1 MENFASFLSRQL
13 DALSHFLSSSNVGE
27 GQAAR
32 HLHSEENTGMNWLEN
47 TLITGAAAA
56 FATTFDD
63 NLYLTLFF
71 GKVNRTFQPRHVV
84 IGEYVGFTVL
94 VGVSLVGF
102 LGRLVI
108 PEIWIGLLGLLPVM
122 IGVSQLL
129 SREDNNDLVHVVS
142 GSLKTSPE
150 REKRSLKSLWATLRD
165 PQVYRVSAVTIA
177 NGGNNIGIYVPL
189 FAASTLPSLG
199 VILSICYATVG
210 LWCFLSY
217 NLTRQPAIAF
227 LIARYARK
235 VFPFILIWLGLRILI
250 DNQSYQ
256 LLFPF

>member
-1 MENFASFLSRQL
+1 MNGL
-13 DALSHFLSSSNVGE
+13 E
-27 GQAAR
+27 G
-32 HLHSEENTGMNWLEN
+32 

-71 GKVNRTFQPRHVV
+71 GKVNRTFRPRHVV
-84 IGEYVGFTVL
+84 VGEYIGFTAL

-102 LGRLVI
+102 LGGLVI
-108 PEIWIGLLGLLPVM
+108 SGKLIGLLGLLPVM

-129 SREDNNDLVHVVS
+129 SRESEGDAIQIVS
-142 GSLKTSPE
+142 GRLKTPHARRASQ
-150 REKRSLKSLWATLRD
+150 KSFLATLAD
-165 PQVYRVSAVTIA
+165 PQTYRVSAVTIA

-189 FAASTLPSLG
+189 FATSTLPSLG
-199 VILSICYATVG
+199 VILGVCYATVG

-227 LIARYARK
+227 VIARYARK
-235 VFPFILIWLGLRILI
+235 VFPFVLIWIGLRILI
-250 DNQSYQ
+250 DNASYQ
-256 LLFPF
+256 LLLPQ